1 MSFEK
6 IISIPGMS
14 GLFKMLAQMRN
25 GGFVVESLTDG
36 KRVPVSSSQRI
47 IMLSDISVYTVEED
61 IPLREVFLKMKEHEK
76 VAASVDPKTDP
87 EKLKVTLKKILPDFD
102 EERVHA
108 SDIRKMFAWFNVLN
122 GQTDFNDLI
131 AIEQKEDGEEKTDS
145 AEETDKD
152 EAKEIKK
159 PKKTAAKKSSTEEKT
174 TAAKKTAASKKTAAA
189 KKSAPKEVK
198 QDSGA
203 KKTGAK
209 KSPSK

>member
-6 IISIPGMS
+6 IISIPGQS
-14 GLFKMLAQMRN
+14 GLYKMLAQMRN

-36 KRVPVSSSQRI
+36 KRVPVSSTQRI
-47 IMLSDISVYTVEED
+47 IMLNDIAVYTVEDD
-61 IPLREVFLKMKEHEK
+61 IPLREVFLKMKEQEK
-76 VAASVDPKTDP
+76 VAASVDPKMDP
-87 EKLKVTLKKILPDFD
+87 EKLKSTLKKILPDFD

-122 GQTDFNDLI
+122 GQVDFNEMI
-131 AIEQKEDGEEKTDS
+131 APEKAEEKEAIT
-145 AEETDKD
+145 EETDVA
-152 EAKEIKK
+152 EAKEVKK
-159 PKKTAAKKSSTEEKT
+159 PKKTAAKKSAAEDKT
-174 TAAKKTAASKKTAAA
+174 KEAKKTAASKKTAA

-198 QDSGA
+198 QESGA

>member
-36 KRVPVSSSQRI
+36 KRVPVTASQRI
-47 IMLSDISVYTVEED
+47 IMLSDISVYTVEDD
-61 IPLREVFLKMKEHEK
+61 IPLRDVFIKMKEQEK
-76 VAASVDPKTDP
+76 VSSSVDPKTDP
-87 EKLKVTLKKILPDFD
+87 EKLKATLKKILPDFD

-122 GQTDFNDLI
+122 GQTDFDDLMTT
-131 AIEQKEDGEEKTDS
+131 EQKEEEGKTES
-145 AEETDKD
+145 AEETDID

-159 PKKTAAKKSSTEEKT
+159 PKKTAAKKSATEEKT